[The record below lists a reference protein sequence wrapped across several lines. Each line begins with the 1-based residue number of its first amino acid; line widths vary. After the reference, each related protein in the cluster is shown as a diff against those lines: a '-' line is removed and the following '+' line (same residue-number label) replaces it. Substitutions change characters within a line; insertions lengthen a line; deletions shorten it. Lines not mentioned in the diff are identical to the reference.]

1 MSAEKKNT
9 LKQYLIRI
17 PILLI
22 GLTIAHLGVT
32 LFLLSKLGSDPYNVL
47 IQGLFRTF
55 DSFTLLPLTHG
66 TTHVLIS
73 LLIILILLLLDKHY
87 IKIGTLLCMLF
98 GGPIIDLF
106 SILLSKFNLHTLP
119 LPGRILILSAGCTIL
134 AVGMTIVI
142 NSEAGTGPNDLVA
155 IVLSDKTKVR
165 FSVMRVLVDSTFVIT
180 GFFLGGTLGV
190 GTIICALLVGPIAGY
205 FLPITKKIIQKT
217 ISGLFLK

>member
-1 MSAEKKNT
+1 
-9 LKQYLIRI
+9 
-17 PILLI
+17 
-22 GLTIAHLGVT
+22 
-32 LFLLSKLGSDPYNVL
+32 
-47 IQGLFRTF
+47 
-55 DSFTLLPLTHG
+55 
-66 TTHVLIS
+66 
-73 LLIILILLLLDKHY
+73 
-87 IKIGTLLCMLF
+87 MLF

-134 AVGMTIVI
+134 AFGMTIVI

-217 ISGLFLK
+217 TSGLFLK